1 MLRMNMTPME
11 DDLEIL
17 KKSEEKLD
25 ENSEESSSVALL
37 IRACFLSFSSEVFLP
52 EISRFH

>member
-1 MLRMNMTPME
+1 MLRMKMTPME

-25 ENSEESSSVALL
+25 ENSEES
-37 IRACFLSFSSEVFLP
+37 
-52 EISRFH
+52 